1 MARSATAR
9 LEDLRHSE
17 QRDDEVCDDEAGG
30 SPVLRTA
37 WWRRLR
43 RRGWRISG
51 TPNSMMTTSATTR
64 LEDLRHSEQHDDEV
78 CDGQVSD
85 EEIGGRV
92 AHFLVGE
99 DDDDDEQITDEAG

>member
-1 MARSATAR
+1 
-9 LEDLRHSE
+9 
-17 QRDDEVCDDEAGG
+17 
-30 SPVLRTA
+30 
-37 WWRRLR
+37 
-43 RRGWRISG
+43 
-51 TPNSMMTTSATTR
+51 MTRSATTR